1 MERLRDSAAD
11 LLLGGRC
18 PGCDHPG
25 QGLCRVCRAEVRRGR
40 VRFTA
45 RDPSPPG
52 FPLAVAAGEYAGVV
66 RRLISAFKEEAL
78 VGLAGE
84 LGQRLVLALAQL
96 IAALGR
102 PGSPFCLVPIPSRP
116 AAVRERGLDHTAT
129 LARTASRALARR
141 TGLRAPVRPLLRP
154 LAGATDQ
161 VGLDAAQRWLNK
173 RDRFA
178 VRSPPKLGLPK
189 THDTDTC
196 APVPILVDD
205 VTTTGATLAAA
216 ATVLTDA
223 GSPPLGAVV
232 IAATVRRHRPRG

>member
-18 PGCDHPG
+18 PGCDRPG
-25 QGLCRVCRAEVRRGR
+25 RGLCRICRAEVRRGQ
-40 VRFTA
+40 VGFA
-45 RDPSPPG
+45 GRDPSPPG

-78 VGLAGE
+78 IGLAGE
-84 LGQRLVLALAQL
+84 LGRRLVLALAHL
-96 IAALGR
+96 IAALGC
-102 PGSPFCLVPIPSRP
+102 PGSPLCLVPIPSRP

-141 TGLRAPVRPLLRP
+141 TGLRLPVRPLLLP
-154 LAGATDQ
+154 LAGASDQ

-173 RDRFA
+173 RDHFA
-178 VRSPPKLGLPK
+178 VRAAPRLGLPA
-189 THDTDTC
+189 TRSTGRG
-196 APVPILVDD
+196 ASVPILVDD

-216 ATVLTDA
+216 ATALTDA

-232 IAATVRRHRPRG
+232 IAATVRRRPLRG